1 MCTVFPANP
10 CRPAT
15 ILVVDD
21 DEGVTES
28 FARMLTVEGYRVRTA
43 VNGEAGLREA
53 EAIRPDAII
62 VDLRMPL
69 IDGLAFLRRLRTDE
83 AQSRVPVAVIT
94 ADYLVD
100 EGLTIELRA
109 LGADLH
115 FKPFWQEDLVDLTR
129 SLLGVAH

>member
-1 MCTVFPANP
+1 MCTVFPDNQG
-10 CRPAT
+10 RRAT

-28 FARMLTVEGYRVRTA
+28 FAQMLTVEGYKVRTA
-43 VNGEAGLREA
+43 GDGETALREV

-69 IDGLAFLRRLRTDE
+69 IDGLAFLRRLRTDQ
-83 AQSRVPVAVIT
+83 AQRKVPVAVIT

-100 EGLTIELRA
+100 EALTTEVRA

-115 FKPFWQEDLVDLTR
+115 FKPFWQEDLAVLTR
-129 SLLGVAH
+129 SLLGVTH